1 MSPDPVVLLP
11 PSEGKASGGVAKY
24 RHGTFDRNL
33 SAPREQVLAAL
44 QPLLRGSATTAAS
57 VLGVT
62 GELLEQAHSAMGDIG
77 SPSALYLPAYQRYT
91 GVVWGHLA
99 PESLDKETRQRLLIP
114 SGLYGLTTA
123 NDDLANYRLKMSVSL
138 PGLGKLATWWRS
150 AVTAAVIA
158 AAQGAPIVDLLPNEH
173 AAALDVEEIARHGEL
188 RRVRFVTRH
197 GGSPV
202 GHHAKAVKGIF
213 ARRVVETS
221 WKSMSRF
228 RWEGWSAERDGR
240 HLVVVAP

>member
-1 MSPDPVVLLP
+1 MSPDSVVLLP

-24 RHGTFDRNL
+24 RKGTFDRSL
-33 SAPREQVLAAL
+33 SAAREQVLTAL
-44 QPLLRGSATTAAS
+44 QPLLRGPATQAA
-57 VLGVT
+57 VALGVT
-62 GELLEQAHSAMGDIG
+62 GALLEQAHSDMGNIG
-77 SPSALYLPAYQRYT
+77 SPFALHLPAYQRYT
-91 GVVWGHLA
+91 GVVWEHLA

-123 NDDLANYRLKMSVSL
+123 NDDLVNYRLKMSVSL
-138 PGLGKLATWWRS
+138 PGLGTLATWWRD

-158 AAQGAPIVDLLPNEH
+158 AAASGPVVDLLPKEH
-173 AAALDVEEIARHGEL
+173 AAALDFEEIARHGEL

-213 ARRVVETS
+213 ARRVLDTS

-228 RWEGWSAERDGR
+228 RWDGWSAERDGR
-240 HLVVVAP
+240 QLVVVAP